1 MPYTVDAAT
10 SGCYEGTTVLI
21 NKFGLRD
28 AEALAEVEAAVVP
41 AKAAMWEAKPLCETF
56 DFAHYKS
63 IHRWLF
69 EDLYEWAGEVRTID
83 LSKKGTM
90 FCPAGEINRVAQ
102 AIFSRLKAEK
112 FLVGLE
118 KPEFVLQLTD
128 FYQRTNELHPFR
140 EGNGRSMRIWLDCI
154 LKKELR
160 KVIDWSRVDKED
172 YLLAMERSPVKDIEI
187 KYLLK
192 NALTDEI
199 DSREMYMKGIDH
211 SYYYE
216 GYVMYKTE
224 EISNKM

>member
-56 DFAHYKS
+56 DFAHYKA

-140 EGNGRSMRIWLDCI
+140 EGNGRTQRVFLSQLGNGRTQRVFLSQLCRHAGYHLDFSQLDTDLLMI
-154 LKKELR
+154 ATIQASQGMDRLLR
-160 KVIDWSRVDKED
+160 QVLEQG
-172 YLLAMERSPVKDIEI
+172 IEP
-187 KYLLK
+187 
-192 NALTDEI
+192 
-199 DSREMYMKGIDH
+199 
-211 SYYYE
+211 
-216 GYVMYKTE
+216 
-224 EISNKM
+224 EISG

>member
-10 SGCYEGTTVLI
+10 NGCYEGTTVLI

-56 DFAHYKS
+56 DFAHYKA
-63 IHRWLF
+63 IHHWLF
-69 EDLYEWAGEVRTID
+69 EDLYEWAGEARTID
-83 LSKKGTM
+83 LSKKGTT

-128 FYQRTNELHPFR
+128 FYQRTNEF
-140 EGNGRSMRIWLDCI
+140 SQLDTDLLMI
-154 LKKELR
+154 ATIQASQGMDRLLR
-160 KVIDWSRVDKED
+160 QVLEQG
-172 YLLAMERSPVKDIEI
+172 IEP
-187 KYLLK
+187 
-192 NALTDEI
+192 
-199 DSREMYMKGIDH
+199 
-211 SYYYE
+211 
-216 GYVMYKTE
+216 
-224 EISNKM
+224 EISG